1 MASPSHPLAH
11 FTKLSSS
18 IYLQEPQVLPPPDDA
33 PNDAQNGAPK
43 TIILAFWM
51 NAPARALAK
60 YVAEYRRLAP
70 TARIIFILSSS
81 NDFML
86 RFTQWAQEARLA
98 PAVKALLASSPS
110 TPEDGENT
118 NTNPPVY
125 IHMFSNGGVFTTIH
139 LLAAYR
145 KATGGTPLRVSS
157 TVIDSAPGEATVTA
171 AVKALSFSLPRTWV
185 LYFFGRFLLRVF
197 FTVGFLMRRIS
208 GAPDAVKVARR
219 AINSARLVRGPVA
232 SPSSSSSPEGLNTL
246 PRRCYIYSDVD
257 ELVDWRDVERHAD
270 DAEAKGWKVRREK
283 FLGTDHVAHMR
294 VDPERYWGVVKEYL
308 FTEGVGGG

>member
-18 IYLQEPQVLPPPDDA
+18 IYLQEPQVLPPTDDA
-33 PNDAQNGAPK
+33 PTEDQNGAPK

-98 PAVKALLASSPS
+98 PAVKALLASSSSPS
-110 TPEDGENT
+110 EKGGNT
-118 NTNPPVY
+118 DNPVY

-145 KATGGTPLRVSS
+145 KASGGTPLRVSS

-171 AVKALSFSLPRTWV
+171 AVKALSFSLPRAWV

-197 FTVGFLMRRIS
+197 FTVGFLMRRVS

-232 SPSSSSSPEGLNTL
+232 SSSSSSSSPGGLNTL

-283 FLGTDHVAHMR
+283 FLGTDHVAHMK
-294 VDPERYWGVVKEYL
+294 VDPERYWGVVREYL
-308 FTEGVGGG
+308 FTEGVTGG